1 MPAPKRIIAKLFI
14 ENPQDVH
21 PEAIVHLFH
30 RWIQQHAVEG
40 LLIDVADYKHV
51 FNGPGTILIGHE
63 GDYTY
68 TTSDGQAG
76 LQYTLKQSEAE
87 SLNEALAIT
96 LRRAVDAAEKLQ
108 ADEALSGVR
117 VNFHEIQIALAD
129 RLQYP
134 NQPEVLAAVQ
144 PHVQALANVLFG
156 GETLVQ
162 VADDDNRNLITFIV
176 KSETAISLENV
187 TQRLAVAQVG

>member
-1 MPAPKRIIAKLFI
+1 MTAPKRIIAKLFV
-14 ENPQDVH
+14 ENPQDVQ

-63 GDYTY
+63 GDYAY
-68 TTSDGQAG
+68 TTFDGRAG

-108 ADEALSGVR
+108 ADESLSGVR
-117 VNFHEIQIALAD
+117 VNFREIQIALAD

-134 NQPEVLAAVQ
+134 NQPEVLATVQ

-156 GETLVQ
+156 GETVVQ

-176 KSETAISLENV
+176 KSETAISLQDV

>member
-1 MPAPKRIIAKLFI
+1 MTAPKRIIAKLFI

-68 TTSDGQAG
+68 TTSDGRTG

-117 VNFHEIQIALAD
+117 VNFREIQIALAD

-134 NQPEVLAAVQ
+134 NQPEVLATVQ
-144 PHVQALANVLFG
+144 PHIQALANVLFG
-156 GETLVQ
+156 GETVVQ

-176 KSETAISLENV
+176 KSETAISLQSV